1 MIKIKE
7 LQISYKIYPSFEDL
21 DETQQ
26 KLILQ
31 ARSACSRAYAPYSN
45 FHVGAVFLLDDG
57 QMIEGNNQENA
68 AYPSG
73 LCAERTAIFYIG
85 ANFPTK
91 KIEVMAVTAHLA
103 SNLTSNQ
110 LDFLP
115 ISPCGACR
123 QSVLEYEEKQ
133 KAPIKVL
140 LSSQNGSFIELPSIA
155 SLLPF
160 KFSEVSLMS

>member
-1 MIKIKE
+1 MIKTKE
-7 LQISYKIYPSFEDL
+7 LHIAYKIYASFEDL
-21 DETQQ
+21 DVIQQ

-31 ARSACSRAYAPYSN
+31 ARDACSRAYAPYSN
-45 FHVGAVFLLDDG
+45 FHVGAAFLLDDG
-57 QMIEGNNQENA
+57 QIIEGNNQENA

-91 KIEVMAVTAHLA
+91 KVEIMAVTAHLA
-103 SNLTSNQ
+103 SNNTN
-110 LDFLP
+110 FLS

-140 LSSQNGSFIELPSIA
+140 LSCENGSFIELPSIA

-160 KFSEVSLMS
+160 KFVEDSLG